1 MILLTFSTAL
11 RTPTTKTEFFLIIHI
26 PNKNKNL
33 RENNWSN
40 TENMNSKNRPCK
52 ILLIIVIVNQS

>member
-11 RTPTTKTEFFLIIHI
+11 RTPTTKTEFFLIIQI

-52 ILLIIVIVNQS
+52 NYK